1 MQRNVFKFYLLKY
14 LHDMSCT
21 ASTRK
26 KEKGRYGSHRG
37 YRFGIECMSIGTVA
51 ESEKK
56 LDSFVVLATAAAAA
70 ATTTTVM
77 PLSRSRIPQLRSNL
91 ARRRPRR

>member
-1 MQRNVFKFYLLKY
+1 
-14 LHDMSCT
+14 MSCT

-51 ESEKK
+51 ESEKNQTR
-56 LDSFVVLATAAAAA
+56 S
-70 ATTTTVM
+70 
-77 PLSRSRIPQLRSNL
+77 LSWQPQQQQQQQQQQ
-91 ARRRPRR
+91 